1 MTDTEGLRVLK
12 WSMFD
17 SLDSEGSGYKFM
29 EREPVVALDRVCH
42 KYRITPTILL
52 GYTSKPVA
60 DKMYLPTNDSH
71 RVGMAVRL
79 QCRHYRKRI
88 KMIRGLMEEG
98 VTRFAMSQDA
108 LYFDTD
114 PLKPPAFY
122 YWT

>member
-1 MTDTEGLRVLK
+1 MCDTEGLRVLK

-17 SLDSEGSGYKFM
+17 SPDSKGSGYAFM

-42 KYRITPTILL
+42 KYRISPKILL
-52 GYTSKPVA
+52 GYTSKGVA
-60 DKMYLPTNDSH
+60 NKISLPSNSSH
-71 RVGMAVRL
+71 RVGMAVKL
-79 QCRHYRKRI
+79 QCKHYRKRI

-98 VTRFAMSQDA
+98 VTRFAISRDE

-122 YWT
+122 YW